1 MAPARPSPGG
11 RHGNAQ
17 PSDGDAVRW
26 NYEKGLHAVGNGTY
40 AWLAP
45 DGSWGWSNAGL
56 IVDGE
61 ESLLVDTL
69 FDLQLTREML
79 DAMQAAEPKAA
90 GRIGTLVNTH
100 ANGDHCHGNQLV
112 EGAEIIASRAAA
124 EEMAELP
131 PEAMAGL
138 MQAMTDDPRP
148 LGRYFRHCFGG
159 FRFDEIQH
167 TPPTRT
173 FVGQATLQVGAK
185 SVELIQV
192 GPAHTRGDVLVHVPD
207 DRTVFTGDILFIDGT
222 PIMWA
227 GPVANW
233 IDACRRIEAMD
244 VETVVPGHGPITDK
258 RGAAAVRGYLEY
270 VRDEARKRH
279 DAGLDAFEAAKD
291 IALGDYAAWGDAE
304 RIVVNV
310 DRLYREFSSDD
321 SAPDIAT
328 LFGRMAEV
336 AGF

>member
-1 MAPARPSPGG
+1 L
-11 RHGNAQ
+11 
-17 PSDGDAVRW
+17 RW
-26 NYEKGLHAVGNGTY
+26 NTERGLHDIGNGAY

-79 DAMQAAEPKAA
+79 DAMQAAEPKATR
-90 GRIGTLVNTH
+90 RIGTLVNTH

-112 EGAEIIASRAAA
+112 EGAEIIASSAAA

-138 MQAMTDDPRP
+138 MRALSDDPRP
-148 LGRYFRHCFGG
+148 LGRYFRHCFGA
-159 FRFDEIQH
+159 FRFDGIRH
-167 TPPTRT
+167 TPPTRS

-227 GPVANW
+227 GPVENW
-233 IDACRRIEAMD
+233 IGACRRIEAMD

-310 DRLYREFSSDD
+310 DRLYREFSGDD

>member
-1 MAPARPSPGG
+1 M
-11 RHGNAQ
+11 
-17 PSDGDAVRW
+17 RW
-26 NYEKGLHAVGNGTY
+26 NYEKGLHAVADGAY

-69 FDLQLTREML
+69 FDLRLTREML
-79 DAMQAAEPKAA
+79 DAMQAAEPVAA

-112 EGAEIIASRAAA
+112 EGAEIIASSAAV

-138 MQAMTDDPRP
+138 MQALADDPQP
-148 LGRYFRHCFGG
+148 LGRYFRHCFGA
-159 FRFDEIQH
+159 FRFDGIRH
-167 TPPTRT
+167 TPPTRS
-173 FVGQATLQVGAK
+173 FVGQMTLQVGAK

-192 GPAHTRGDVLVHVPD
+192 GPAHTRGDVLVHVPE

-310 DRLYREFSSDD
+310 DRLYREFSGDE
-321 SAPDIAT
+321 SAPDITT
-328 LFGRMAEV
+328 LFGRMAEI
-336 AGF
+336 AGV

>member
-1 MAPARPSPGG
+1 MMKWTY
-11 RHGNAQ
+11 Q
-17 PSDGDAVRW
+17 
-26 NYEKGLHAVGNGTY
+26 KGLHDLGNGAY

-69 FDLQLTREML
+69 FDLPLTQEML
-79 DAMQAAEPKAA
+79 DAMRDAEPRAA
-90 GRIGTLVNTH
+90 ARIGTLVNTH

-112 EGAEIIASRAAA
+112 EGAEIIASAAAA

-138 MQAMTDDPRP
+138 MKAMADDPSP
-148 LGRYFRHCFGG
+148 LAQFFRRCFGAFEFEG
-159 FRFDEIQH
+159 IRH

-173 FVGQATLQVGAK
+173 FEGELSLEVGDKHVA
-185 SVELIQV
+185 LIQV
-192 GPAHTRGDVLVHVPD
+192 GPAHTRGDVLVYVPG

-227 GPVANW
+227 GPVQSW
-233 IDACRRIEAMD
+233 IDACRLIAEMD

-258 RGAAAVRGYLEY
+258 RGAAAVQAYLEY
-270 VRDEARKRH
+270 IRDEARKRF
-279 DAGLDAFEAAKD
+279 DAGMEAFEAARD
-291 IALGDYAAWGDAE
+291 IALGDYASWGDSE
-304 RIVVNV
+304 RIAVNV
-310 DRLYREFSSDD
+310 DRLYREFSGDD
-321 SAPDIAT
+321 SAPDVAT
-328 LFGRMAEV
+328 LFGQMAEL
-336 AGF
+336 ARR